1 MNIYDA
7 AVHVSIFQNFVCH
20 ICYFGDFAEAV
31 ESNFAVDPL
40 IAFRGAVFVPAGF
53 NEAGGD
59 GVYADLL
66 GFQFFDQ
73 GFGKKMDGGFGYS
86 VDQRG
91 GVSLL
96 SGVGAC
102 EQDTAAFSYD
112 GAELFYQKYRD
123 GQVGVY
129 DFAPFFE
136 GVVFVFGIGADAHVI
151 YQPVYVVGFFFDPG
165 DKVHH
170 LIIGGHVGLD
180 QTEFLLVSFGLG
192 MEEFFGLFLIVPEA
206 YV

>member
-66 GFQFFDQ
+66 G
-73 GFGKKMDGGFGYS
+73 S
-86 VDQRG
+86 S
-91 GVSLL
+91 SL
-96 SGVGAC
+96 
-102 EQDTAAFSYD
+102 T
-112 GAELFYQKYRD
+112 RD
-123 GQVGVY
+123 LVRKWM
-129 DFAPFFE
+129 
-136 GVVFVFGIGADAHVI
+136 AD
-151 YQPVYVVGFFFDPG
+151 
-165 DKVHH
+165 
-170 LIIGGHVGLD
+170 
-180 QTEFLLVSFGLG
+180 LVT
-192 MEEFFGLFLIVPEA
+192 P
-206 YV
+206 

>member
-91 GVSLL
+91 GCP
-96 SGVGAC
+96 A
-102 EQDTAAFSYD
+102 
-112 GAELFYQKYRD
+112 
-123 GQVGVY
+123 
-129 DFAPFFE
+129 
-136 GVVFVFGIGADAHVI
+136 
-151 YQPVYVVGFFFDPG
+151 
-165 DKVHH
+165 
-170 LIIGGHVGLD
+170 
-180 QTEFLLVSFGLG
+180 
-192 MEEFFGLFLIVPEA
+192 
-206 YV
+206 

>member
-1 MNIYDA
+1 
-7 AVHVSIFQNFVCH
+7 
-20 ICYFGDFAEAV
+20 
-31 ESNFAVDPL
+31 
-40 IAFRGAVFVPAGF
+40 
-53 NEAGGD
+53 
-59 GVYADLL
+59 
-66 GFQFFDQ
+66 
-73 GFGKKMDGGFGYS
+73 MDGGFGYS
-86 VDQRG
+86 VDQRR

-112 GAELFYQKYRD
+112 GAEFFYQKYRD

-192 MEEFFGLFLIVPEA
+192 MEKFFGLFLIVPEA

>member
-86 VDQRG
+86 VDQRRG
-91 GVSLL
+91 CLL
-96 SGVGAC
+96 YTS
-102 EQDTAAFSYD
+102 DAAD
-112 GAELFYQKYRD
+112 EL
-123 GQVGVY
+123 
-129 DFAPFFE
+129 
-136 GVVFVFGIGADAHVI
+136 
-151 YQPVYVVGFFFDPG
+151 
-165 DKVHH
+165 
-170 LIIGGHVGLD
+170 
-180 QTEFLLVSFGLG
+180 
-192 MEEFFGLFLIVPEA
+192 
-206 YV
+206 

>member
-1 MNIYDA
+1 MVILYHII
-7 AVHVSIFQNFVCH
+7 VLKSIKNSHIRHEYLRCCRSCIHFQNFVCH

-112 GAELFYQKYRD
+112 GAE
-123 GQVGVY
+123 
-129 DFAPFFE
+129 FFTRNT
-136 GVVFVFGIGADAHVI
+136 GTDRLVFTILLHSS
-151 YQPVYVVGFFFDPG
+151 
-165 DKVHH
+165 KV
-170 LIIGGHVGLD
+170 
-180 QTEFLLVSFGLG
+180 
-192 MEEFFGLFLIVPEA
+192 
-206 YV
+206 